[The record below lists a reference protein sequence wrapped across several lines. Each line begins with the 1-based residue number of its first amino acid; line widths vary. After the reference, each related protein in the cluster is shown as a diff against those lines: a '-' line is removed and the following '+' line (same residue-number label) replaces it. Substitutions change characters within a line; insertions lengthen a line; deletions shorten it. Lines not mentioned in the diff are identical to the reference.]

1 MWAETAWVSLPGSD
15 GPPAQH
21 GAELPM
27 TSNCRDAKPEPAM
40 PNVITSQRRQHTA
53 PWERSPK
60 CINVPFP
67 SADAA
72 TFTLF
77 MGKDKKCMAEKYFRF
92 TDDLAFFVRYLSMP
106 SEKESA
112 WSATTQKASSHC
124 SVCTITKCLS
134 HLIIYLE
141 RKKKKAQQ
149 TKLAQPI
156 KERLSNWK
164 LAVISIFAVLI
175 CACQCNLCIRKF
187 LK

>member
-1 MWAETAWVSLPGSD
+1 MLNLSLQCQTSSPPRDGSTQHLASTLPNAQMSPSHLLTL
-15 GPPAQH
+15 PPSH
-21 GAELPM
+21 SL
-27 TSNCRDAKPEPAM
+27 
-40 PNVITSQRRQHTA
+40 
-53 PWERSPK
+53 WERIRNAWQKNIS
-60 CINVPFP
+60 
-67 SADAA
+67 
-72 TFTLF
+72 
-77 MGKDKKCMAEKYFRF
+77 
-92 TDDLAFFVRYLSMP
+92 DLQMILHFFVRYLSMP

-141 RKKKKAQQ
+141 GKKKKKAQQ